1 MTLVLSLSCLF
12 WFCSN
17 LNQRTDPVNKYF
29 RNFVLFTITD
39 SYKTVFLDTY
49 FWYASLMISHDS
61 IWIAIDRLAES
72 AGFST
77 SGLARKAGLDP
88 TAFNRS
94 KRISPEGKPRWPSTE
109 SISKVLT
116 VTGAT
121 MTDFISLVETRE
133 ITITTN
139 STAARPIPL
148 IGLAQA
154 GRDGFF
160 DDSGFPAGS
169 GWDEVRF
176 PDHNAIDQHAY
187 ALEIQGDSMM
197 PLYRDGDTIVVS
209 PTAQVRKGDRVVV
222 KTRKGE
228 VMAKELVRKTVQKID
243 LKSLNAD
250 HDDRS
255 LAANDIVWIARI
267 LWVSQ

>member
-1 MTLVLSLSCLF
+1 
-12 WFCSN
+12 
-17 LNQRTDPVNKYF
+17 
-29 RNFVLFTITD
+29 
-39 SYKTVFLDTY
+39 
-49 FWYASLMISHDS
+49 MISHDT

-94 KRISPEGKPRWPSTE
+94 KRVSPEGKPRWPSTE

-121 MTDFISLVETRE
+121 MTDFIALVETRE
-133 ITITTN
+133 ITITT
-139 STAARPIPL
+139 SGSARPIPL

-154 GRDGFF
+154 GRDGYF

-176 PDHNAIDQHAY
+176 PDAHAAGEHAY
-187 ALEIQGDSMM
+187 ALEIQGDSML

-209 PTAQVRKGDRVVV
+209 PTAQLRKGDRVVV

-228 VMAKELVRKTVQKID
+228 VMAKELVRKTVQKIE
-243 LKSLNAD
+243 LKSLNID
-250 HDDRS
+250 HDDRT
-255 LAANDIVWIARI
+255 LASADIIWIARI

>member
-1 MTLVLSLSCLF
+1 LDDFSYLPAAIPIRQFSYEVLS
-12 WFCSN
+12 
-17 LNQRTDPVNKYF
+17 R
-29 RNFVLFTITD
+29 
-39 SYKTVFLDTY
+39 
-49 FWYASLMISHDS
+49 YAHPRMISHDS
-61 IWIAIDRLAES
+61 IWVAIDRLAES

-116 VTGAT
+116 VTGAS
-121 MTDFISLVETRE
+121 MTDFIALVETRE
-133 ITITTN
+133 ITITTTRN
-139 STAARPIPL
+139 AARPIPL
-148 IGLAQA
+148 IGLVQA
-154 GRDGFF
+154 GREGYF

-176 PDHNAIDQHAY
+176 PDSHATDEHAY
-187 ALEIQGDSMM
+187 ALEVQGDSMQ
-197 PLYRDGDTIVVS
+197 PLYRDGDIIVVS
-209 PTAQVRKGDRVVV
+209 PTAQTRKGDRVVV

-228 VMAKELVRKTVQKID
+228 VMAKELMRKTGQKIE
-243 LKSLNAD
+243 LRSMNPS
-250 HDDRS
+250 HDDRI
-255 LAANDIVWIARI
+255 LPIGDVLWIARI

>member
-1 MTLVLSLSCLF
+1 
-12 WFCSN
+12 
-17 LNQRTDPVNKYF
+17 
-29 RNFVLFTITD
+29 
-39 SYKTVFLDTY
+39 
-49 FWYASLMISHDS
+49 MISHDA

-121 MTDFISLVETRE
+121 MTDFIALVETRE
-133 ITITTN
+133 ITITTATR
-139 STAARPIPL
+139 SARPIPL

-154 GRDGFF
+154 GRDGYF

-176 PDHNAIDQHAY
+176 PDVHPIDEHAY
-187 ALEIQGDSMM
+187 ALEIQGDSML
-197 PLYRDGDTIVVS
+197 PLYRDGDIIVVS
-209 PTAQVRKGDRVVV
+209 PTASLRKGDRVVL

-228 VMAKELVRKTVQKID
+228 VMAKELARKTLQKIE
-243 LKSLNAD
+243 LKSLNPTHAE
-250 HDDRS
+250 RV
-255 LAANDIVWIARI
+255 LAANDVDWIARI

>member
-1 MTLVLSLSCLF
+1 
-12 WFCSN
+12 
-17 LNQRTDPVNKYF
+17 
-29 RNFVLFTITD
+29 
-39 SYKTVFLDTY
+39 
-49 FWYASLMISHDS
+49 MISHDT

-109 SISKVLT
+109 SISKVLI

-121 MTDFISLVETRE
+121 MTDFIALVETRE
-133 ITITTN
+133 ITIPTKT
-139 STAARPIPL
+139 SAARPIPL
-148 IGLAQA
+148 LGLAQA

-160 DDSGFPAGS
+160 DDAGLPSGG

-176 PDHNAIDQHAY
+176 PEVHTIDENTY
-187 ALEIQGDSMM
+187 ALEIQGDSMQ
-197 PLYRDGDTIVVS
+197 PLYRDGDIVVVG
-209 PTAQVRKGDRVVV
+209 PTAQLRKGDRVIV

-228 VMAKELVRKTVQKID
+228 VMAKELTRKTAQKVE
-243 LKSLNAD
+243 LKSLNAE
-250 HDDRS
+250 HDDRVF
-255 LAANDIVWIARI
+255 AVADILWMARI

>member
-1 MTLVLSLSCLF
+1 
-12 WFCSN
+12 
-17 LNQRTDPVNKYF
+17 
-29 RNFVLFTITD
+29 
-39 SYKTVFLDTY
+39 
-49 FWYASLMISHDS
+49 MISHDS

-72 AGFST
+72 TGFST

-94 KRISPEGKPRWPSTE
+94 KRVSPEGKPRWPSTE
-109 SISKVLT
+109 SISKVLQ
-116 VTGAT
+116 VTGAS
-121 MTDFISLVETRE
+121 MSEFIALVETRE
-133 ITITTN
+133 ITITQGGP
-139 STAARPIPL
+139 RPIPL

-154 GRDGFF
+154 GREGFF
-160 DDSGFPAGS
+160 DDAGFPVGA

-176 PDHNAIDQHAY
+176 PDAHTAGEHVY

-209 PTAQVRKGDRVVV
+209 PTAQLRKGDRVVV
-222 KTRKGE
+222 RTRKGE
-228 VMAKELVRKTVQKID
+228 VMAKELARKTVQKIE

-250 HDDRS
+250 HDDRT
-255 LAANDIVWIARI
+255 LAASDIDWIARI

>member
-1 MTLVLSLSCLF
+1 
-12 WFCSN
+12 
-17 LNQRTDPVNKYF
+17 
-29 RNFVLFTITD
+29 
-39 SYKTVFLDTY
+39 
-49 FWYASLMISHDS
+49 MISHDA

-109 SISKVLT
+109 SISKVLV

-121 MTDFISLVETRE
+121 MSDFIALVETRE
-133 ITITTN
+133 ISIPTRN
-139 STAARPIPL
+139 AATRPIPL
-148 IGLAQA
+148 LGLAQA
-154 GRDGFF
+154 GRDGYF
-160 DDSGFPAGS
+160 DDAGFPAGS

-176 PDHNAIDQHAY
+176 PEVHPIDERTY
-187 ALEIQGDSMM
+187 ALEIQGDSMQ
-197 PLYRDGDTIVVS
+197 PLYRDGDIVVVG
-209 PTAQVRKGDRVVV
+209 PTASLRKGDRVIV

-228 VMAKELVRKTVQKID
+228 VMAKELLRKTAQKVE

-250 HDDRS
+250 HENRV
-255 LAANDIVWIARI
+255 LATSDILWMARI

>member
-1 MTLVLSLSCLF
+1 
-12 WFCSN
+12 
-17 LNQRTDPVNKYF
+17 
-29 RNFVLFTITD
+29 
-39 SYKTVFLDTY
+39 
-49 FWYASLMISHDS
+49 MISHDA

-121 MTDFISLVETRE
+121 MTDFIALIETRE
-133 ITITTN
+133 VIITTT
-139 STAARPIPL
+139 SAARPIPL

-160 DDSGFPAGS
+160 DDAGFPAGA

-176 PDHNAIDQHAY
+176 PDVHPIDDHAY

-197 PLYRDGDTIVVS
+197 PLYRDGDIVVVS
-209 PTAQVRKGDRVVV
+209 PAATLRKGDRVVV

-228 VMAKELVRKTVQKID
+228 VMAKELARKTVQKVE
-243 LKSLNAD
+243 LKSLNTA
-250 HDDRS
+250 HDDRT
-255 LAANDIVWIARI
+255 LPANDVLWIARI